1 MWCAGDKLQVVS
13 VHGAY
18 KEELGLYTKLEAHP
32 SASTWLRGL
41 ESILKN
47 TMTVVL
53 QACVQARMEEGKA
66 SHGCLYYTSYLS
78 LPFRLFLSLSLSLS
92 QCRQTCR
99 HR

>member
-1 MWCAGDKLQVVS
+1 MCCAGDKLQVVS

-66 SHGCLYYTSYLS
+66 TDGCFKCALYLS
-78 LPFRLFLSLSLSLS
+78 LPFFLSLLLSVCASLALSL
-92 QCRQTCR
+92 RM
-99 HR
+99 